1 MISLERVK
9 AELRIDGNHDDPRLL
24 DLIDEAIFVLQQFK
38 ARTMV
43 GTVTDPS
50 TQVLMTPLD
59 KRFVYVYVTGRF
71 NSSQRGALQN
81 QPTTSEP
88 LYHIRSSQCKSQRTF
103 NSAG

>member
-59 KRFVYVYVTGRF
+59 KRFVYVYVAIQHDAREDLRDAYLNLIAKVRDG
-71 NSSQRGALQN
+71 
-81 QPTTSEP
+81 
-88 LYHIRSSQCKSQRTF
+88 K
-103 NSAG
+103 